1 MGKQNE
7 ESGTKKVRGA
17 RKGVEKKAGVTMGK
31 RTDLMFPVGKVQ
43 RLLRRDRSN
52 VRIGRGAGIVLTAA
66 MEYLTSEI
74 LELAG
79 SLAEEAG
86 KKRIVPR
93 HLALALAQDEELSRM
108 LGSSVIH
115 EGGVRPNIHPAL
127 FPAKD
132 GKKKA
137 SGDDAQRPQGTQEL

>member
-1 MGKQNE
+1 MAKQTT
-7 ESGTKKVRGA
+7 ESGTKKARGA
-17 RKGVEKKAGVTMGK
+17 RAGAPHKATVTMGK

-86 KKRIVPR
+86 QKRIRPR
-93 HLALALAQDEELSRM
+93 HIALALAQDEELSRM

-132 GKKKA
+132 GKKKG
-137 SGDDAQRPQGTQEL
+137 GDDAQRPQGTQEL